1 LGEDKSADDERAR
14 PKASFHGKTPCQTV
28 LHPQSLAFDPALERL
43 SYPSR
48 LLQARILSKMTFNL
62 TWFDVLLTIL
72 STGII
77 VISARRGVAGLVAG
91 VAMLFLWPIL
101 NLLGRLE
108 PLLGFVLALAGGWAV
123 GLLSRY
129 AYATGIINATSD
141 VARALLGGL
150 GGVLMGAA
158 LMVVLA
164 LSFPITSTP
173 SAGQGA
179 FSYPSDALPN
189 WLRQGVDQS
198 AIQRFLSEPPT
209 SGGLGLWR
217 NSALVK
223 LFVVPDRS
231 GR

>member
-1 LGEDKSADDERAR
+1 MLFG
-14 PKASFHGKTPCQTV
+14 T
-28 LHPQSLAFDPALERL
+28 
-43 SYPSR
+43 
-48 LLQARILSKMTFNL
+48 
-62 TWFDVLLTIL
+62 TWFDWLLVIL
-72 STGII
+72 MAGVI
-77 VISARRGVAGLVAG
+77 VIGARRGVAGLVAG
-91 VAMLFLWPIL
+91 VVMLFLWPIL

-141 VARALLGGL
+141 VARTLLGGL

-198 AIQRFLSEPPT
+198 AIQRFLSDPPA

-217 NSALVK
+217 NSAFVK